1 MTPADPRLLAAI
13 AELAN
18 ALQAV
23 TLGTDQLRRDLQA
36 HVQEADTLHEAVLRA
51 MAALKSIR
59 TEVGS

>member
-18 ALQAV
+18 ALQTV
-23 TLGTDQLRRDLQA
+23 TLATDQLRRDLRA
-36 HVQEADTLHEAVLRA
+36 HVQDADTLHQAVSRA
-51 MAALKSIR
+51 MSALKSIR